1 MRLFS
6 HFLNKLFI
14 LFAVKEIAMTVKY
27 LAASLALLVSAGFTH
42 AADAEFYN
50 KGNPPGRPFSLAV
63 RTGDFVFVSGQMG
76 TDDKGLVPGGFEAQ
90 SRKAMDNVSD
100 ILKGMGL
107 GMDNVVKCTI
117 MIADM
122 GKWADFNKVYVSYF
136 KPGRLPARSA
146 FGANGLALGGEIE
159 VECMAYAP
167 ANK

>member
-14 LFAVKEIAMTVKY
+14 LFAVKEIAMTFKH
-27 LAASLALLVSAGFTH
+27 LAATLALLASAGCPH

-63 RTGDFVFVSGQMG
+63 RTGDFVFISGQMG

-122 GKWADFNKVYVSYF
+122 AKWADFNKVYVSYF

>member
-1 MRLFS
+1 MTL
-6 HFLNKLFI
+6 KPFI
-14 LFAVKEIAMTVKY
+14 
-27 LAASLALLVSAGFTH
+27 AALALLSCTGHVT

-50 KGNPPGRPFSLAV
+50 KGNSPGRPFSLAV
-63 RTGDFVFVSGQMG
+63 RTGDFVFLSGQLG

-90 SRKAMDNVSD
+90 SRKAMDNVAD

-122 GKWADFNKVYVSYF
+122 GKWADFNKIYVSYF

-146 FGANGLALGGEIE
+146 LGANGLALGGEIE

-167 ANK
+167 VNQ

>member
-1 MRLFS
+1 MTIK
-6 HFLNKLFI
+6 HF
-14 LFAVKEIAMTVKY
+14 T
-27 LAASLALLVSAGFTH
+27 AALALLASAGFAQ

-122 GKWADFNKVYVSYF
+122 GKWVDFNKVYASYF